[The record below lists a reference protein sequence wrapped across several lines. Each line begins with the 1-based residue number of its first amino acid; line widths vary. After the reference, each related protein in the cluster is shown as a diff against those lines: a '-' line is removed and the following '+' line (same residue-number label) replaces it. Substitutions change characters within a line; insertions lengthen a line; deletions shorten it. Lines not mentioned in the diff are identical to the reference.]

1 MASPIKKGKVKV
13 EYEMGESL
21 GFLVNRAGRAMGKM
35 LREKFDAAGFTIPIE
50 HWVIVA
56 HLWEKDGRQQQ
67 ELADCI
73 FKDKGTVARAINSL
87 QKLGLVDRRDNE
99 EDRRYNLIF
108 LTKKG
113 KKLQQKLIPI
123 LLEGLAEAG
132 SGIDEDD
139 LVTCKKV
146 LRQIYNNLTPQT
158 IGY

>member
-1 MASPIKKGKVKV
+1 MSSPSKKVEAPD

-35 LREKFDAAGFTIPIE
+35 LREKFDAAGFNVPIE

-73 FKDKGTVARAINSL
+73 FKDKGTVARAINNL
-87 QKLGLVDRRDNE
+87 QKLGLVDRRDNK

-113 KKLQQKLIPI
+113 KKLQQKLTPI

-132 SGIDEDD
+132 KGIDIED
-139 LVTCKKV
+139 LSTCKKV
-146 LRQIYNNLTPQT
+146 LKQIYHNLTPKT
-158 IGY
+158 LGS